1 MNKILTLQ
9 PDIKFNKED
18 FDKINNE
25 DLRENESGEDNYK
38 IMKTSHVLHILFKN
52 KAAAVSICIILM
64 LTLFAFLGPL
74 ILKYTYYEQLRG
86 FENLSPSLSHPFGT
100 DGLGRDIMV
109 RAMYATRISIL
120 IGIVSSVIVL
130 IIGTVY
136 GAVSGYFAG
145 AVDNVMMRIADLVY
159 SMPDVIVVILLSIVL
174 KQPLYELF
182 NNSSSAF
189 IKSFALLGPG
199 VIAIFA
205 AFALLYWVTNARII
219 RGHVL
224 VLREQDYITAA
235 KAIGCGRARI
245 IRKHIIPNCASQM
258 IVTTCLMI
266 PSAIFLESFL
276 SFLGL
281 GVSAPMTSL
290 GSMINEAMDGIYSY
304 TYRLIIPCIILCVLI
319 LCLNVL
325 GDKLRDAF
333 DYGQKATINEK

>member
-1 MNKILTLQ
+1 MNKILTFQ
-9 PDIKFNKED
+9 PDISFDED
-18 FDKINNE
+18 DF
-25 DLRENESGEDNYK
+25 YK
-38 IMKTSHVLHILFKN
+38 IGDQIMHADECDNDIIISSRLSETLHKLIKN
-52 KAAAVSICIILM
+52 KAAMISICVLLILA
-64 LTLFAFLGPL
+64 LFAFLGPVL
-74 ILKYTYYEQLRG
+74 SKYTYYEQLRG
-86 FENLSPSLSHPFGT
+86 FENISPGLSHPFGT

-120 IGIVSSVIVL
+120 IGLVSSVIVL
-130 IIGTVY
+130 IIGTAY

-159 SMPDVIVVILLSIVL
+159 SIPDVIVVILLTVVL

-182 NNSSSAF
+182 NSSSN
-189 IKSFALLGPG
+189 SFVKNFAMLGPG

-235 KAIGCGRARI
+235 KALGCSGARI

-290 GSMINEAMDGIYSY
+290 GSMINEAMDGIYTY
-304 TYRLIIPCIILCVLI
+304 TYRLIIPCVILSALI

-325 GDKLRDAF
+325 GDSLRDAL
-333 DYGQKATINEK
+333 DYRQKGDNI

>member
-1 MNKILTLQ
+1 MNKILTIH
-9 PDIKFNKED
+9 PDITFSEDD
-18 FDKINNE
+18 FDKISNKDISE
-25 DLRENESGEDNYK
+25 YEIAEDNLK
-38 IMKTSHVLHILFKN
+38 NLKLSRAVHILLKN
-52 KAAAVSICIILM
+52 KYAVISICILLILA
-64 LTLFAFLGPL
+64 LFAFLGPL
-74 ILKYTYYEQLRG
+74 ISKYTYYEQLRG

-100 DGLGRDIMV
+100 DGLGRDIFV

-120 IGIVSSVIVL
+120 IGIVSSIIVL
-130 IIGTVY
+130 IIGTIY

-159 SMPDVIVVILLSIVL
+159 SIPDVIVVILLSIVL

-219 RGHVL
+219 RANVL

-235 KAIGCGRARI
+235 KAIGCGRVRI

-290 GSMINEAMDGIYSY
+290 GSMINEAMDGVYSY

-333 DYGQKATINEK
+333 DYGHKAIINEK